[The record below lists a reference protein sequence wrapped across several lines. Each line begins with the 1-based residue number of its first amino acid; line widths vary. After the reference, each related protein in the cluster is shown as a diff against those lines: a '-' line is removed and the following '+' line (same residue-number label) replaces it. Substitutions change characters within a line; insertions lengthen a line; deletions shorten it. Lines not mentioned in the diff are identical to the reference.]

1 MCGCGLKSIENTL
14 AFLIKNTD
22 WSFQRIMCKCVFWS
36 WLKFCLLLLISL
48 SLRQCFYTTF
58 LCYRFCCPSRLHHC
72 KDIDHVFDT
81 TIRRISLCWVNIN
94 TVFLIILFLVVNCTY
109 LKKKYV
115 RGFLVW
121 NQTSLRVKLTKE
133 GHDNFYTF
141 RKGLQKE
148 TTLSFEN
155 SIWNYLEHK
164 ISKKESE
171 SNKLRTDD

>member
-22 WSFQRIMCKCVFWS
+22 WRFQRIMCKCVFWS

-94 TVFLIILFLVVNCTY
+94 TVFLIIFFWWLIVLIWR
-109 LKKKYV
+109 KKYV

>member
-1 MCGCGLKSIENTL
+1 MCGSGLKSIENIL

-36 WLKFCLLLLISL
+36 GLKSCLLLLISL
-48 SLRQCFYTTF
+48 SIRQSFYTTF

-94 TVFLIILFLVVNCTY
+94 TVFLIFFLVVNCTY

-115 RGFLVW
+115 RVSWSGTKLHCEL
-121 NQTSLRVKLTKE
+121 NLRKRATTTFTLFVKDYKKKQHRLSK
-133 GHDNFYTF
+133 
-141 RKGLQKE
+141 
-148 TTLSFEN
+148 TLSEN
-155 SIWNYLEHK
+155 IWGTK
-164 ISKKESE
+164 
-171 SNKLRTDD
+171 

>member
-94 TVFLIILFLVVNCTY
+94 TVFLIVLIWKENMFVVSWSGTKLHCELNLRKRATTTFTLFVKDY
-109 LKKKYV
+109 KKKQHCLSKTLYETI
-115 RGFLVW
+115 W
-121 NQTSLRVKLTKE
+121 STK
-133 GHDNFYTF
+133 
-141 RKGLQKE
+141 
-148 TTLSFEN
+148 
-155 SIWNYLEHK
+155 
-164 ISKKESE
+164 
-171 SNKLRTDD
+171 

>member
-94 TVFLIILFLVVNCTY
+94 TVFLIVLIWKENMFVVSWSGTKLHCELNLRKRATTTFTLFVKDY
-109 LKKKYV
+109 KKKQHC
-115 RGFLVW
+115 L
-121 NQTSLRVKLTKE
+121 SK
-133 GHDNFYTF
+133 
-141 RKGLQKE
+141 
-148 TTLSFEN
+148 TLSEI
-155 SIWNYLEHK
+155 IWSTK
-164 ISKKESE
+164 
-171 SNKLRTDD
+171 

>member
-94 TVFLIILFLVVNCTY
+94 TVFLIFFFFWWLIVLIWKENMFVVSWSGTKLYCELNLRKRATTTFTLFVKDY
-109 LKKKYV
+109 KKKQHC
-115 RGFLVW
+115 L
-121 NQTSLRVKLTKE
+121 SK
-133 GHDNFYTF
+133 
-141 RKGLQKE
+141 
-148 TTLSFEN
+148 TLSEN
-155 SIWNYLEHK
+155 IWSTK
-164 ISKKESE
+164 
-171 SNKLRTDD
+171 

>member
-58 LCYRFCCPSRLHHC
+58 LCYRFCSPSRLHHC

-109 LKKKYV
+109 LKKKICSWFP
-115 RGFLVW
+115 GL
-121 NQTSLRVKLTKE
+121 E
-133 GHDNFYTF
+133 PNFIA
-141 RKGLQKE
+141 
-148 TTLSFEN
+148 S
-155 SIWNYLEHK
+155 
-164 ISKKESE
+164 
-171 SNKLRTDD
+171 

>member
-94 TVFLIILFLVVNCTY
+94 TVFLIVLIWKENMFVVSWSGTKLHCELNLRKRATTTFTLFVKDY
-109 LKKKYV
+109 KKKQHCLSKT
-115 RGFLVW
+115 FSETIW
-121 NQTSLRVKLTKE
+121 STK
-133 GHDNFYTF
+133 
-141 RKGLQKE
+141 
-148 TTLSFEN
+148 
-155 SIWNYLEHK
+155 
-164 ISKKESE
+164 
-171 SNKLRTDD
+171 